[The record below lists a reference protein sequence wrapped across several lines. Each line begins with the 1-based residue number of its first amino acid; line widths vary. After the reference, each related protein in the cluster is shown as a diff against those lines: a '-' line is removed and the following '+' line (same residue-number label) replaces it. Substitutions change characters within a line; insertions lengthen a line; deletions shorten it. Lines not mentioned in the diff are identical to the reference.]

1 MVDEGVERHLPQL
14 LQEGLLV
21 LFQGLDQTLTILH
34 QEVVSSEDNL
44 VALSDTRRWL
54 ILILYGLKL
63 RDLRFGYA
71 ALRSFQ
77 LLLLP

>member
-1 MVDEGVERHLPQL
+1 MVDESVESHLPQL
-14 LQEGLLV
+14 LEEGLLV
-21 LFQGLDQTLTILH
+21 LFQRLDQTLAILH
-34 QEVVSSEDNL
+34 QEVVPGEDYL
-44 VALSDTRRWL
+44 VTLSDTRRRL